1 MDSLKLDSDA
11 TRKLPLKIRLLCR
24 LEGVY
29 DINARCQ
36 PPLEAVGCTPWFG
49 QPSLDA
55 LLLQTKDIKP
65 VGQGAPAR
73 GGEQQGSRLPGPYC

>member
-29 DINARCQ
+29 DINRDRGRPHDLA
-36 PPLEAVGCTPWFG
+36 PPTPPYLRVTYTAV
-49 QPSLDA
+49 
-55 LLLQTKDIKP
+55 
-65 VGQGAPAR
+65 R
-73 GGEQQGSRLPGPYC
+73 